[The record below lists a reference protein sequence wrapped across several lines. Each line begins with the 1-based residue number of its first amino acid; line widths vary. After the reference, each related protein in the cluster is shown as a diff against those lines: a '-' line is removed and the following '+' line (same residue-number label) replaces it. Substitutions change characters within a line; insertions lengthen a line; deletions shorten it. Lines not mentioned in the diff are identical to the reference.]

1 MKRTV
6 YLAALAA
13 LAASCDAIAI
23 GGIAEVSIV
32 DRNSGVELVPHF
44 YRGEY
49 WVAGIPGATYSI
61 AIRNHLGERLLAVT
75 SVDGVNVISG
85 ATAAWDKT
93 GYVFDPNERYEI
105 TGWRKSDSEVA
116 AFTFTASP
124 NSYAER
130 TGRPANV
137 GVIGVAFFRERERQP
152 QAVYAPPEPEQSL
165 DRQEAPPLGAPAPEP
180 TWPSASSPPHAAASA
195 SASAAPNAP
204 APAPSTSSR
213 PKAPAP
219 PQSSGSSPSSAQATT
234 RDARASGRQEA
245 FAAPRPAAPK
255 LGTGHGEREFSY
267 VNHTEFSRM
276 QPEPNEVIRIRYDS
290 LDNLVAMGI
299 IQRPRPAPTANPF
312 PASPAQQYA
321 PDPPERNGGAR

>member
-13 LAASCDAIAI
+13 LAASCDALAV
-23 GGIAEVSIV
+23 GGIAEVAIV
-32 DRNSGVELVPHF
+32 DRNSGVELVPHL

-61 AIRNHLGERLLAVT
+61 AIRNRLGERLLAVT

-85 ATAAWDKT
+85 ATAAWDQT
-93 GYVFDPNERYEI
+93 GYVFDPIERYEI

-137 GVIGVAFFRERERQP
+137 GVIGVALFRERQP
-152 QAVYAPPEPEQSL
+152 QAVYAPPVPEQSP
-165 DRQEAPPLGAPAPEP
+165 DRPFEGPAAAAPEP
-180 TWPSASSPPHAAASA
+180 APAQ
-195 SASAAPNAP
+195 SASAAPNA
-204 APAPSTSSR
+204 AGPS
-213 PKAPAP
+213 P
-219 PQSSGSSPSSAQATT
+219 PSAQAST
-234 RDARASGRQEA
+234 RDARSSGRLEA
-245 FAAPRPAAPK
+245 FAAPRPATPK

-276 QPEPNEVIRIRYDS
+276 QPEPNEVIRIHYDS

-299 IQRPRPAPTANPF
+299 IQRPRPASTANPF
-312 PASPAQQYA
+312 PASAAQQYA
-321 PDPPERNGGAR
+321 PDPPGRNGGAR